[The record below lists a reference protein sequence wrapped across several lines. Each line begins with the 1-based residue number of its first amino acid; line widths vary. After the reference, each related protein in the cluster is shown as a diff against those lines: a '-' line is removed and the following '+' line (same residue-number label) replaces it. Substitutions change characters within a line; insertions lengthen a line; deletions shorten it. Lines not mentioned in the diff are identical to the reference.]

1 MDRVSSIFARFD
13 PANSSVVLT
22 SNVISHVLPR
32 AFVGGGGVFSDTA
45 KIPPLRAT
53 LRPSITKTQTSP
65 SSSPHE
71 PIAPMEVSLSRRKN
85 DAAVCTSRSA
95 SPVSYET
102 RVSPQPAPT
111 EERVRSVA
119 SSSPTL
125 PHPKRASRT
134 VPSVKTIQSTVPGA
148 PKPKRKR
155 IRIKTPR
162 RREQCRTNQA
172 RYRQKQTQ
180 YAKNLEIAAE
190 QLRQE
195 IPMLEMQHSRLIS
208 NAKPTAC
215 CVFVVEYFHLFRN
228 GSRCHDGISSGPE
241 VWLQKSEVEQQ
252 LVFLRSS
259 MTEDVVLGELRGVD
273 ALVEQWKRYTSYF
286 DDLQFHLEHMTT
298 LSEDFIAATAS
309 LNVTISE
316 STLQYVFPHLLAG
329 GRDTAILRAKLLGQ
343 RLFLPC
349 RLCFE
354 WDRSSKRIARM
365 ENTVD
370 ILPSLVQVIGSIED
384 AAFVLEQA
392 LIAQDSAIGHNN

>member
-1 MDRVSSIFARFD
+1 MDRVSSIFRALRSGKLVGCSHFQRDQPRAAARVRRRRGRVLRYGKD
-13 PANSSVVLT
+13 PAT
-22 SNVISHVLPR
+22 PSNFTTVDHEN
-32 AFVGGGGVFSDTA
+32 ADQ
-45 KIPPLRAT
+45 
-53 LRPSITKTQTSP
+53 SIQL
-65 SSSPHE
+65 PHE
-71 PIAPMEVSLSRRKN
+71 PIAPMEVSLSRRRTTRLY
-85 DAAVCTSRSA
+85 AHLGAQVRSR
-95 SPVSYET
+95 T
-102 RVSPQPAPT
+102 RLVRPPQPAPT
-111 EERVRSVA
+111 EEPVRSVA

-208 NAKPTAC
+208 NAKPSAA
-215 CVFVVEYFHLFRN
+215 VFLLLSTF
-228 GSRCHDGISSGPE
+228 ISS

-309 LNVTISE
+309 LNVTISR
-316 STLQYVFPHLLAG
+316 STLQYVFPICWL
-329 GRDTAILRAKLLGQ
+329 
-343 RLFLPC
+343 
-349 RLCFE
+349 

>member
-13 PANSSVVLT
+13 PANSSRVLT

-65 SSSPHE
+65 SSSTHE

-85 DAAVCTSRSA
+85 DAAVYTSRSA

-102 RVSPQPAPT
+102 RVPPQPAPT
-111 EERVRSVA
+111 EEPVRSVA
-119 SSSPTL
+119 SSSLTL

-180 YAKNLEIAAE
+180 FLNIIFSYENDPSKDRDVDLLDVLAREYLKNAPKMIMEQAKAAAD
-190 QLRQE
+190 
-195 IPMLEMQHSRLIS
+195 SS
-208 NAKPTAC
+208 D
-215 CVFVVEYFHLFRN
+215 
-228 GSRCHDGISSGPE
+228 SDSDSSDSSSSSG
-241 VWLQKSEVEQQ
+241 
-252 LVFLRSS
+252 SS
-259 MTEDVVLGELRGVD
+259 SDSD
-273 ALVEQWKRYTSYF
+273 S
-286 DDLQFHLEHMTT
+286 D
-298 LSEDFIAATAS
+298 
-309 LNVTISE
+309 
-316 STLQYVFPHLLAG
+316 
-329 GRDTAILRAKLLGQ
+329 
-343 RLFLPC
+343 
-349 RLCFE
+349 
-354 WDRSSKRIARM
+354 SS
-365 ENTVD
+365 
-370 ILPSLVQVIGSIED
+370 
-384 AAFVLEQA
+384 
-392 LIAQDSAIGHNN
+392 DSCSD

>member
-13 PANSSVVLT
+13 PANSSRVLT

-65 SSSPHE
+65 SSSTHE

-85 DAAVCTSRSA
+85 DAAVYTSRSA

-102 RVSPQPAPT
+102 RVPPQPAPT
-111 EERVRSVA
+111 EEPVRSVA
-119 SSSPTL
+119 SSSLTL

-172 RYRQKQTQ
+172 RYRQKQT
-180 YAKNLEIAAE
+180 
-190 QLRQE
+190 
-195 IPMLEMQHSRLIS
+195 H
-208 NAKPTAC
+208 
-215 CVFVVEYFHLFRN
+215 
-228 GSRCHDGISSGPE
+228 RCHDGISSGPE

-316 STLQYVFPHLLAG
+316 STLQYVFPYLLAG